1 MIDPTSVTTYKR
13 AEKRAAGL
21 TLLYSNNRLG
31 VWQMQRLNTKAGL
44 RVYGDETLT
53 MHCRF
58 FQQTAAH
65 Q

>member
-1 MIDPTSVTTYKR
+1 MTNPTSVTTYKR

-44 RVYGDETLT
+44 RVQGDETLT